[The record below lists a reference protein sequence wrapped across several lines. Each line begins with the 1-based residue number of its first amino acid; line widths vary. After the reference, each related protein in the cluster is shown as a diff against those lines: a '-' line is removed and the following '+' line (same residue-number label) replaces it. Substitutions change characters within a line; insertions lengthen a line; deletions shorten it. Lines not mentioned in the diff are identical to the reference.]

1 MSDKV
6 VKFKAR
12 TENQLHY
19 IRQLAENDVVICHGP
34 AGTGK
39 TYIACAK
46 AAQMFAKEQVD
57 RIVLTRPIVSCGTD
71 IGFLPGEVDE
81 KIGPYLAPLFDEL
94 GKFFTQDQITGMMA
108 ARKIEVVPLALM
120 RGRTFDKSFVI
131 LDEAQNA
138 VYDELRMI
146 LTRIGKGSKM
156 VLTGDI
162 GQTDIGGNAFG
173 DVTRR
178 LTDVSGIAIVE
189 MTEDDIVRHGL
200 ISVIIK
206 RLTK

>member
-6 VKFKAR
+6 KYRHR
-12 TENQLHY
+12 TDNQLVY
-19 IRQLAENDVVICHGP
+19 LETLARNDVVICCGP

-39 TYIACAK
+39 TYLACAK
-46 AAQMFAKEQVD
+46 AAQMYVNGDIE

-94 GKFFTQDQITGMMA
+94 GKFFRPERVRQMMET
-108 ARKIEVVPLALM
+108 RKIEVVPLALM
-120 RGRTFDKSFVI
+120 RGRTFDNAFVI

-178 LTDVSGIAIVE
+178 LQDVDGIGVVE
-189 MTEDDIVRHGL
+189 MTTDDIVRHGL